1 MASLGDTLRQARKSR
16 RVAIR
21 DVARETRIDTRYLA
35 ALEKNELTKLP
46 GGAFD
51 RGFVRT
57 YADFLGL
64 DPDELAR
71 MYDQEL
77 EKQRVSGKI
86 PEPGDLLEKIRSSVG
101 HRSLPSSTAGRWW
114 LVLGIG
120 AVVAALGAGAWLWVE
135 ESRETWEPL
144 PERAASRPEPVV
156 ARAAPRAEPQPAR
169 QTPPPEAAPERSTT
183 EPPSQPETE
192 PTPEPETEPPPLSV
206 PESGVGTEVV
216 DLRLRGETGRF
227 EAGDAVYFWTRVVGG
242 EPGQLIRHVWRH
254 EGQRVGFV
262 PLELGGS
269 HWRTY
274 SRRELPADGTGRWTV
289 EAVDTKGRV
298 LASHSFRCVPQT
310 TRPAR
315 NDPPTAEA
323 ESGPEGA

>member
-1 MASLGDTLRQARKSR
+1 MASLGDTLRQARKKR

-21 DVARETRIDTRYLA
+21 DVARETRIDPRYLS

-77 EKQRVSGKI
+77 EKQRGSGKI
-86 PEPGDLLEKIRSSVG
+86 PEPGDLLEKIRGSVG

-114 LVLGIG
+114 LVVGIV
-120 AVVAALGAGAWLWVE
+120 AVAAALGAIAWLWVK
-135 ESRETWEPL
+135 ESGDTWEPL
-144 PERAASRPEPVV
+144 PERAASRSEPVI
-156 ARAAPRAEPQPAR
+156 ARAEPRTEPRPA
-169 QTPPPEAAPERSTT
+169 QHAPPAEPAPEPST
-183 EPPSQPETE
+183 EPRSQPEAE

-216 DLRLRGETGRF
+216 DLKLRGETGRF

-242 EPGQLIRHVWRH
+242 ESGQLIRHVWRH

-274 SRRELPADGTGRWTV
+274 SRRELPSDRIGRWTV
-289 EAVDTKGRV
+289 EAVDAQGRV

-315 NDPPTAEA
+315 NDPPETEGGSA
-323 ESGPEGA
+323 PEGA